1 MSKQKK
7 RTVLVVVFL
16 LLAAAGAALAWWF
29 RPSPLLDG
37 AEAYRVYY
45 ARAYEGGTSADH
57 DIDVTELLDQ
67 EAALDVLGRYQR
79 KRSVDR
85 MSSYPVEEGMI
96 LLGVC
101 YEEGPCRW
109 HIVAAPGYTFA
120 YTGDSGTKWNI
131 RDGGK
136 LWQELSALLPFET

>member
-16 LLAAAGAALAWWF
+16 LLAAAGAALAWLF

-45 ARAYEGGTSADH
+45 AEAYEGGTSPDH
-57 DIDVTELLDQ
+57 AVDVAEFLDQ
-67 EAALDVLGRYQR
+67 EAVLDVLGRCQR
-79 KRSVDR
+79 DRSGGR
-85 MSSYPVEEGMI
+85 MGSYTVEEGMI
-96 LLGVC
+96 LLGVLC
-101 YEEGPCRW
+101 DEGPDRW
-109 HIVAAPGYTFA
+109 HIAAAPGYAFA

-131 RDGGK
+131 RDGGR
-136 LWQELSALLPFET
+136 LWQELSALLPLET

>member
-109 HIVAAPGYTFA
+109 HIVAAPGYAFA

-136 LWQELSALLPFET
+136 LWQELSALLPLET

>member
-1 MSKQKK
+1 MSKQKSGLFLF
-7 RTVLVVVFL
+7 VGVL

-29 RPSPLLDG
+29 WPSPLLDG

-57 DIDVTELLDQ
+57 DIDMTEFLDQ

-101 YEEGPCRW
+101 YEEGPYRW
-109 HIVAAPGYTFA
+109 HIVAAPGHAFA
-120 YTGDSGTKWNI
+120 YTGHSSTKWDI
-131 RDGGK
+131 CDGGR
-136 LWQELSALLPFET
+136 LWQELSALLPLET

>member
-16 LLAAAGAALAWWF
+16 LLAAAGAALAWLF

-37 AEAYRVYY
+37 AEAHRVYY
-45 ARAYEGGTSADH
+45 AEAYEGGTSPDH
-57 DIDVTELLDQ
+57 AVDVAEFLDQ
-67 EAALDVLGRYQR
+67 EAVLEVLGRCQR
-79 KRSVDR
+79 KRSIDR
-85 MSSYPVEEGMI
+85 MSSYSVEEGMI

-109 HIVAAPGYTFA
+109 HIVAAPGYAFA

-131 RDGGK
+131 RDGGR
-136 LWQELSALLPFET
+136 LWQELSALLPLET

>member
-67 EAALDVLGRYQR
+67 EAALDVLGRCQR

-85 MSSYPVEEGMI
+85 MGSYPVEEGMI

-109 HIVAAPGYTFA
+109 HIVAAPGYAFA

-136 LWQELSALLPFET
+136 LWQELSALLPLET